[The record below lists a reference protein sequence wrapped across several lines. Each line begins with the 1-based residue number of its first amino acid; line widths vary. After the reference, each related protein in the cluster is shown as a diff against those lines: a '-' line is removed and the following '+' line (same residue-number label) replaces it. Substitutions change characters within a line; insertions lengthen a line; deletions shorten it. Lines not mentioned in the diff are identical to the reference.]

1 MASKSTNPGK
11 AADFEEEERRLQE
24 YNKAYYKAH
33 REHILRKV
41 SERTQLVRG
50 TDAFREKLVEDLNS
64 GKRKFVKQP
73 TRDRLN
79 LQQDPRTL
87 RWL

>member
-1 MASKSTNPGK
+1 MASTNPNPK
-11 AADFEEEERRLQE
+11 DAADPEEERRKTQE

-33 REHILRKV
+33 RDDIVRKV
-41 SERTQLVRG
+41 SVRTQLVRG
-50 TDAFREKLVEDLNS
+50 TDAFGEKLIEDLNS

-73 TRDRLN
+73 TRDRLK

-87 RWL
+87 TWF